1 MEYASESLFN
11 RLILVNQTIFS
22 LSLDKLELK
31 NVNFTGVSTIFNGRN
46 YTFIHQNVNC
56 LETSADGIS
65 FDESRTLEKCQF
77 NDKHN
82 PGEQDDHDHIED
94 NDDDNIDEISGVV
107 QTIFCIF
114 NIIFGLSLN
123 LLLA

>member
-107 QTIFCIF
+107 QMILCIF

>member
-1 MEYASESLFN
+1 M
-11 RLILVNQTIFS
+11 
-22 LSLDKLELK
+22 
-31 NVNFTGVSTIFNGRN
+31 STIFNGRN

-65 FDESRTLEKCQF
+65 FDESRSLEKCKF

-82 PGEQDDHDHIED
+82 PGEQDDHDHVED
-94 NDDDNIDEISGVV
+94 NDDDNSDNENDISGVV

-114 NIIFGLSLN
+114 NIIFGLCLN
-123 LLLA
+123 FLLA

>member
-1 MEYASESLFN
+1 M
-11 RLILVNQTIFS
+11 
-22 LSLDKLELK
+22 
-31 NVNFTGVSTIFNGRN
+31 STIFNGRN

-107 QTIFCIF
+107 QMIFCIF

>member
-94 NDDDNIDEISGVV
+94 NDEHDE
-107 QTIFCIF
+107 
-114 NIIFGLSLN
+114 
-123 LLLA
+123 